1 MTEGTWAK
9 ASKQV
14 NYYVA
19 RTTATPDFQPWFQG
33 YAFQTLEGEK
43 TLKFR
48 HLKILQNFNRHTN
61 NEPQCETYEREHY
74 QHWKMR

>member
-43 TLKFR
+43 TLKFPPF
-48 HLKILQNFNRHTN
+48 KNITKF
-61 NEPQCETYEREHY
+61 
-74 QHWKMR
+74 